1 MLQGELR
8 AETRLENLLVS
19 DERTGM
25 TREAR
30 PGEAGAKKAALV
42 STPLLVRDGLTLADV
57 RLETGRRHQIRVQ
70 HLLAGLP
77 LWGDARYGG
86 GRPGQQIALWAH
98 SLTFEHPTLK
108 TPVAIES
115 LPPPRARGENS
126 RSTRRK
132 THPNTQ
138 RSVLMFDLFLDS
150 LLDGLKDGAWSLPV
164 LFVAYL
170 LMELLERSQK
180 LNEEILHGYSHRA
193 GPLLGGLLGVAPQC
207 GISGAAATLF
217 STGSVTVGTM
227 LAVFFATSDEMLP
240 IMLSSVADGDI
251 RLSSILLIVPWARR
265 AAGRGAGL
273 SGQDLLLTKYIR
285 SQKNIHGFCE
295 REHCACDE
303 EEGSVFV
310 SALKHTL
317 KIAVMLIAVNVVLN
331 FVLGMIGVER
341 LSGSVLNR
349 PFIGE
354 ILLALVGLIPNCSV
368 SVVITESY
376 LSGLIGLGGLFA
388 GLLCNAGIGLLVLFR
403 TNKNLKEN
411 LVITSTLYGL
421 SAAAGI
427 VITLVSGLL

>member
-1 MLQGELR
+1 
-8 AETRLENLLVS
+8 
-19 DERTGM
+19 
-25 TREAR
+25 
-30 PGEAGAKKAALV
+30 
-42 STPLLVRDGLTLADV
+42 
-57 RLETGRRHQIRVQ
+57 
-70 HLLAGLP
+70 
-77 LWGDARYGG
+77 
-86 GRPGQQIALWAH
+86 
-98 SLTFEHPTLK
+98 
-108 TPVAIES
+108 
-115 LPPPRARGENS
+115 
-126 RSTRRK
+126 
-132 THPNTQ
+132 
-138 RSVLMFDLFLDS
+138 MFDLFLDS

-180 LNEEILHGYSHRA
+180 LNEEILHGYSHKA
-193 GPLLGGLLGVAPQC
+193 GPLLGGLLGVVPQC

-251 RLSSILLIVPWARR
+251 RLSSILLIVLGK
-265 AAGRGAGL
+265 AALGVALGYLA
-273 SGQDLLLTKYIR
+273 DLLLTKYIR

-388 GLLCNAGIGLLVLFR
+388 GLLSNAGIGLLVLFR

-427 VITLVSGLL
+427 VITLVSGLF

>member
-1 MLQGELR
+1 
-8 AETRLENLLVS
+8 
-19 DERTGM
+19 
-25 TREAR
+25 
-30 PGEAGAKKAALV
+30 
-42 STPLLVRDGLTLADV
+42 
-57 RLETGRRHQIRVQ
+57 
-70 HLLAGLP
+70 
-77 LWGDARYGG
+77 
-86 GRPGQQIALWAH
+86 
-98 SLTFEHPTLK
+98 
-108 TPVAIES
+108 
-115 LPPPRARGENS
+115 
-126 RSTRRK
+126 
-132 THPNTQ
+132 
-138 RSVLMFDLFLDS
+138 MFDLFLDS

-251 RLSSILLIVPWARR
+251 RLSSILLIVLGK
-265 AAGRGAGL
+265 AALGVALGYLA
-273 SGQDLLLTKYIR
+273 DLLLTKYIR

-303 EEGSVFV
+303 EEGNVFV

-331 FVLGMIGVER
+331 FVLGVIGVER

-388 GLLCNAGIGLLVLFR
+388 GLLSNAGIGLLVLFR

>member
-1 MLQGELR
+1 
-8 AETRLENLLVS
+8 
-19 DERTGM
+19 
-25 TREAR
+25 
-30 PGEAGAKKAALV
+30 
-42 STPLLVRDGLTLADV
+42 
-57 RLETGRRHQIRVQ
+57 
-70 HLLAGLP
+70 
-77 LWGDARYGG
+77 
-86 GRPGQQIALWAH
+86 
-98 SLTFEHPTLK
+98 
-108 TPVAIES
+108 
-115 LPPPRARGENS
+115 
-126 RSTRRK
+126 
-132 THPNTQ
+132 
-138 RSVLMFDLFLDS
+138 MFDLFLDS

-180 LNEEILHGYSHRA
+180 LNEEILHGYSHKA
-193 GPLLGGLLGVAPQC
+193 GPLLGGLLGVVPQC

-217 STGSVTVGTM
+217 STGSITVGTM

-251 RLSSILLIVPWARR
+251 RLSSILLIVLGK
-265 AAGRGAGL
+265 AALGVALGYLA
-273 SGQDLLLTKYIR
+273 DLILTKYIR

-317 KIAVMLIAVNVVLN
+317 KIAVMLIAVNVILN
-331 FVLGMIGVER
+331 FVLGVIGVER

-388 GLLCNAGIGLLVLFR
+388 GLLSNAGIGLLVLFR

-427 VITLVSGLL
+427 VITLVSGLF

>member
-1 MLQGELR
+1 
-8 AETRLENLLVS
+8 
-19 DERTGM
+19 
-25 TREAR
+25 
-30 PGEAGAKKAALV
+30 
-42 STPLLVRDGLTLADV
+42 
-57 RLETGRRHQIRVQ
+57 
-70 HLLAGLP
+70 
-77 LWGDARYGG
+77 
-86 GRPGQQIALWAH
+86 
-98 SLTFEHPTLK
+98 
-108 TPVAIES
+108 
-115 LPPPRARGENS
+115 
-126 RSTRRK
+126 
-132 THPNTQ
+132 
-138 RSVLMFDLFLDS
+138 MFDLFLDS

-180 LNEEILHGYSHRA
+180 LNEEILHGYSHKA
-193 GPLLGGLLGVAPQC
+193 GPLLGGLLGVVPQC

-251 RLSSILLIVPWARR
+251 RLSSILLIVLGK
-265 AAGRGAGL
+265 AALGVALGYLA
-273 SGQDLLLTKYIR
+273 DLLLTKYIR

-310 SALKHTL
+310 SARKHTL

-331 FVLGMIGVER
+331 LVLGMIGVER

-388 GLLCNAGIGLLVLFR
+388 GILSNAGIGLLVLFR

>member
-1 MLQGELR
+1 
-8 AETRLENLLVS
+8 
-19 DERTGM
+19 
-25 TREAR
+25 
-30 PGEAGAKKAALV
+30 
-42 STPLLVRDGLTLADV
+42 
-57 RLETGRRHQIRVQ
+57 
-70 HLLAGLP
+70 
-77 LWGDARYGG
+77 
-86 GRPGQQIALWAH
+86 
-98 SLTFEHPTLK
+98 
-108 TPVAIES
+108 
-115 LPPPRARGENS
+115 
-126 RSTRRK
+126 
-132 THPNTQ
+132 
-138 RSVLMFDLFLDS
+138 MFDLFIDS
-150 LLDGLKDGAWSLPV
+150 LKDGLKDGAWSLPI

-180 LNEEILHGYSHRA
+180 LNEEILHGYSHKA
-193 GPLLGGLLGVAPQC
+193 GPLLGGLLGVVPQC

-240 IMLSSVADGDI
+240 IMLSSMADGDI
-251 RLSSILLIVPWARR
+251 RLSSILLIVLGK
-265 AAGRGAGL
+265 AALGIALGYLA
-273 SGQDLLLTKYIR
+273 DWLLTKSIR
-285 SQKNIHGFCE
+285 SRKDIHGFCE

-303 EEGSVFV
+303 EEGNVFV

-331 FVLGMIGVER
+331 FVLGAIGIER

-349 PFIGE
+349 PVIGE

-388 GLLCNAGIGLLVLFR
+388 GLLSNAGIGLLVLLR

-421 SAAAGI
+421 SVAAGLA
-427 VITLVSGLL
+427 ITLVGGLF

>member
-1 MLQGELR
+1 
-8 AETRLENLLVS
+8 
-19 DERTGM
+19 
-25 TREAR
+25 
-30 PGEAGAKKAALV
+30 
-42 STPLLVRDGLTLADV
+42 
-57 RLETGRRHQIRVQ
+57 
-70 HLLAGLP
+70 
-77 LWGDARYGG
+77 
-86 GRPGQQIALWAH
+86 
-98 SLTFEHPTLK
+98 
-108 TPVAIES
+108 
-115 LPPPRARGENS
+115 
-126 RSTRRK
+126 
-132 THPNTQ
+132 
-138 RSVLMFDLFLDS
+138 MFDLFLDS

-180 LNEEILHGYSHRA
+180 LNEEILHGYSHKA

-251 RLSSILLIVPWARR
+251 RLSSILLIVLGK
-265 AAGRGAGL
+265 AALGVALGYLA
-273 SGQDLLLTKYIR
+273 DLLLTKYIR

-303 EEGSVFV
+303 EEGNVFV

-354 ILLALVGLIPNCSV
+354 ILLALAGLIPNCSV

-388 GLLCNAGIGLLVLFR
+388 GLLSNAGIGLLVLFR

>member
-1 MLQGELR
+1 
-8 AETRLENLLVS
+8 
-19 DERTGM
+19 
-25 TREAR
+25 
-30 PGEAGAKKAALV
+30 
-42 STPLLVRDGLTLADV
+42 
-57 RLETGRRHQIRVQ
+57 
-70 HLLAGLP
+70 
-77 LWGDARYGG
+77 
-86 GRPGQQIALWAH
+86 
-98 SLTFEHPTLK
+98 
-108 TPVAIES
+108 
-115 LPPPRARGENS
+115 
-126 RSTRRK
+126 
-132 THPNTQ
+132 
-138 RSVLMFDLFLDS
+138 MFDLFLDS

-193 GPLLGGLLGVAPQC
+193 GPLLGGLLGVVPQC

-251 RLSSILLIVPWARR
+251 RLSSILLIVLGK
-265 AAGRGAGL
+265 AALGVALGYLA
-273 SGQDLLLTKYIR
+273 DLLLTKYIR

-317 KIAVMLIAVNVVLN
+317 KIAVMLIAVNVILN

-388 GLLCNAGIGLLVLFR
+388 GLLSNAGIGLLVLFR

-427 VITLVSGLL
+427 VITLVSGLF

>member
-1 MLQGELR
+1 
-8 AETRLENLLVS
+8 
-19 DERTGM
+19 
-25 TREAR
+25 
-30 PGEAGAKKAALV
+30 
-42 STPLLVRDGLTLADV
+42 
-57 RLETGRRHQIRVQ
+57 
-70 HLLAGLP
+70 
-77 LWGDARYGG
+77 
-86 GRPGQQIALWAH
+86 
-98 SLTFEHPTLK
+98 
-108 TPVAIES
+108 
-115 LPPPRARGENS
+115 
-126 RSTRRK
+126 
-132 THPNTQ
+132 
-138 RSVLMFDLFLDS
+138 MFDLFLDS

-251 RLSSILLIVPWARR
+251 RLSSILLIVLGK
-265 AAGRGAGL
+265 AALGVALGYLA
-273 SGQDLLLTKYIR
+273 DLLLTKYIR

-388 GLLCNAGIGLLVLFR
+388 GLLSNAGIGLLVLFR